1 MNIEKGG
8 NEPSQEINS
17 RPLYIKREVEVND
30 GYGNVE
36 TQWEDL
42 EVDSEEIK
50 RGAEALLDKFKGWIT
65 LERAVKLA
73 KTDSVTLENWVQTEL
88 IPARDKELADVKAN
102 WLEYQRLGF
111 DGGTWEDYYAQ
122 QKSFWEKAGYP
133 LE

>member
-102 WLEYQRLGF
+102 WLE
-111 DGGTWEDYYAQ
+111 
-122 QKSFWEKAGYP
+122 
-133 LE
+133 